1 MTKLFARI
9 RNNFCVFKINV
20 YICKRIL
27 HARIFMKRHLTLG
40 TLGLLA
46 VLLPACM
53 KVGDLPDGPSSPA
66 APAQN
71 KISFPVTV
79 TRDGQEIPQEAIT
92 KAEVDASDKI
102 STMAKDKP
110 FGLIGIDADNH
121 TLLLDNVSVF
131 NNSSGGYSGF
141 FDKSL
146 WEIPAT
152 ITFSA
157 YYPYVRD
164 VNYQDSY
171 ESYSIPYTVQETE
184 AGPLVS
190 KTVERAIDQLNMIPL
205 EFQHITNDI
214 GFKICDVTPREELQG
229 LIHLRKLTAYHVA
242 SAGVYVNDIL
252 LSRGNWNYQ
261 GYYRDVV
268 VFEGDVPVGVGTAHE
283 QFVGKNALA
292 DHMTESRRF
301 HAIPDD
307 IIMGK
312 QYVEVEF
319 DVDGF
324 YIQDEYYEPLHNQVF
339 KYLIYGLL
347 PDNTMIPGKQYTFHI
362 GLDLSS
368 IYRDIGFT
376 ATVSDWETKIYENND
391 DF

>member
-1 MTKLFARI
+1 
-9 RNNFCVFKINV
+9 
-20 YICKRIL
+20 
-27 HARIFMKRHLTLG
+27 MKRHLTLG

-214 GFKICDVTPREELQG
+214 GFKICDVTSDPQLQG
-229 LIHLRKLTAYHVA
+229 LIHLRKVTATNVA
-242 SAGVYVNDIL
+242 SAGIFINDIS
-252 LSRGNWNYQ
+252 LSRGIWHRQ
-261 GYYRDVV
+261 GYYRDIV
-268 VFEGDVPVGVGTAHE
+268 VFEGDAVVGVGMENELFIGENSLVPRMA
-283 QFVGKNALA
+283 
-292 DHMTESRRF
+292 ESNRYYSV
-301 HAIPDD
+301 PDE
-307 IIMGK
+307 IEIGK
-312 QYVEVEF
+312 QCVEVIY
-319 DVDGF
+319 DVDSFTIGGF
-324 YIQDEYYEPLHNQVF
+324 TYEPLHNQVAR
-339 KYLIYGLL
+339 YMLYGLL
-347 PDNTMIPGKQYTFHI
+347 PGNVFEYGKQYTFHM
-362 GLDLSS
+362 GLDTGKLYQAIAFS
-368 IYRDIGFT
+368 